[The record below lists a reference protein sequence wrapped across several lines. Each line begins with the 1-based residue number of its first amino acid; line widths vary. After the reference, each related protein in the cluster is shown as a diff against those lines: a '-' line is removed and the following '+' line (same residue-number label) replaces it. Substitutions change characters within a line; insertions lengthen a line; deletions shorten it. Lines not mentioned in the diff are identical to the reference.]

1 MKAEVINKA
10 SEHFGSVIDVCSI
23 NYNCITGF
31 IEDGYKKIKIN
42 YDEAKFKFDS
52 EWEKDA
58 VKYRD
63 LFNIKAPASS
73 MKFYA
78 ALCYAIEQHFNFE
91 IKSIVIVNDINEKV
105 RKNYWYKNIECII
118 NNTRPINI
126 RVLGREY
133 SDIYDI
139 SIEDIDGD
147 KFTARCSEGIF
158 RLRRLIEE
166 SSEKLA
172 VYERVLKGM
181 NNHNEKLKLKQQR
194 SIDKA

>member
-1 MKAEVINKA
+1 MRAEVIDKT

-23 NYNCITGF
+23 NYEYITGF
-31 IEDGYKKIKIN
+31 IEDDHKKIKIN
-42 YDEAKFKFDS
+42 FDEVKFEFDS
-52 EWEKDA
+52 EWERDA

-63 LFNIKAPASS
+63 LLNIKTPASS

-78 ALCYAIEQHFNFE
+78 ALCYAIGQHFKFE

-118 NNTRPINI
+118 NSVRPINI

-147 KFTARCSEGIF
+147 KFAAMCSEGIKK
-158 RLRRLIEE
+158 LKLLIDE
-166 SSEKLA
+166 SSEKLT
-172 VYERVLKGM
+172 VYEMALESM
-181 NNHNEKLKLKQQR
+181 NSHHERLDQQKV
-194 SIDKA
+194 IDKA